1 LDRGNSREGEVS
13 FFSGRLNNKI
23 LVDSLLF
30 GSFPLPPLAAELA
43 NFASIIRILKSRKD
57 VFGKAPIAV
66 PQQAKA
72 KMLMEL
78 KADHTAASRE
88 ELNIEK
94 QLNAMLHE

>member
-1 LDRGNSREGEVS
+1 MRAQLSEQSEMLKKEQENSD
-13 FFSGRLNNKI
+13 I
-23 LVDSLLF
+23 LRS
-30 GSFPLPPLAAELA
+30 ELA